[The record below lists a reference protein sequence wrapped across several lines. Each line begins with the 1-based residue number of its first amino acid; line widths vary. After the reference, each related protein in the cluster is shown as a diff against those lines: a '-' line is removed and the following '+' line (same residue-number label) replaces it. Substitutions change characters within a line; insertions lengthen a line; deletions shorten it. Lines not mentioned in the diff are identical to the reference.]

1 MSARAKLAAAAGL
14 LAACL
19 LTAAGCSSS
28 EGASSA
34 PGSWT
39 SSVTWGDPLAQVYGE
54 GEAAA
59 SDNASGS
66 SAPSEAGP
74 VAQAAREVAPD
85 ARFVSAS
92 TASAATQDSPAP
104 VWVYLFASE
113 QQQALVVVTESGGA
127 HAFTIGVDARTAQPF
142 EVHS

>member
-54 GEAAA
+54 GETAA
-59 SDNASGS
+59 DESGT
-66 SAPSEAGP
+66 PEAGP
-74 VAQAAREVAPD
+74 VARAAREVAPD